1 MFLKKIRKKD
11 RNGTLKYTHYR
22 LCETYRVSGK
32 VKHRTIFNVG
42 SLEQYTDNERKLMA
56 NRIEEVL
63 RGNVSLFDSATA
75 PKIEKDA
82 RYFADLII
90 KKGIRLS
97 APLPADTESSSPQKQ
112 NYAEVDLN
120 SLENHDIQE
129 IGSEWIVKQT
139 MDTFGIGKLLSNLG
153 MSQRDIMLSY
163 MQWISRTV
171 NPASELA
178 TEGWLKRNT
187 GLCELMGLPRKKI
200 NRHHLYYIS
209 KKLYTYKTQIENH
222 FTEKT
227 RELCNVNDT
236 IILYDLTNT
245 YFEGRMLQ
253 SDKARFNKKSK
264 EKRTDCK
271 CIVLA
276 LVTDTRGFIRYSKIY
291 RGNMADCKTLGT
303 TIADLEHTSVV
314 ATNGKPTVVMDAGIA
329 TEDNL
334 EMLRS
339 QSYHYVCISRSAL
352 KEYSVYPGAPYTIL
366 DTDNQRIEVKKV
378 TQDKNSDSYLYV
390 KSPAKQKKEHS
401 IDEKLSTRFEEGLE
415 AIKESLSKKRG
426 IKKIEKVY
434 ERIGRLKN
442 KYPRVAHAYTI
453 TTKQEKGKVYDI
465 SWERTCKKAN
475 IGPGIYFI
483 RTSYTTETDEQTIW
497 DIYNCIREIES
508 SFRCL
513 KTELSIRPNYHQK
526 DENIEA
532 HIHLGLLAYHI
543 VSIIRYQL
551 KQAGVRD
558 SWNTLLSKMNTQKVM
573 TTSCLDKYNNKIH
586 IRNCS
591 VPNAELKEIQDILKL
606 KPVPFYRKKVVVPQ
620 K

>member
-1 MFLKKIRKKD
+1 
-11 RNGTLKYTHYR
+11 
-22 LCETYRVSGK
+22 VSGK

-42 SLEQYTDNERKLMA
+42 SLEQYTENERKLLV
-56 NRIEEVL
+56 NRIEEIL
-63 RGNVSLFDSATA
+63 RGNISLFVSTVR

-90 KKGIRLS
+90 KQGGSRAVALPSDDKSS
-97 APLPADTESSSPQKQ
+97 ATTGVD
-112 NYAEVDLN
+112 YAEVDLN
-120 SLENHDIQE
+120 SLENRDVQE
-129 IGSEWIVKQT
+129 IGAEWIVKQT
-139 MDTFGIGKLLSNLG
+139 MDTFGVGELLSNLG
-153 MSQRDIMLSY
+153 MSQRDITLAY

-187 GLCELMGLPRKKI
+187 GLCELMGVPRTKI

-209 KKLYTYKTQIENH
+209 KKLYTYKTHIENH

-276 LVTDTRGFIRYSKIY
+276 LVTDNHGFIRYSKIY

-303 TIADLEHTSVV
+303 TIADLEHTTVSSSK
-314 ATNGKPTVVMDAGIA
+314 GKPTVVMDAGIA

-334 EMLRS
+334 QMLRS

-366 DTDNQRIEVKKV
+366 DKDNHRIEVKQVKQV
-378 TQDKNSDSYLYV
+378 KQDKNSDSYLYV

-415 AIKESLSKKRG
+415 AITESLSKKRG

-434 ERIGRLKN
+434 ERIGRLKSN
-442 KYPRVAHAYTI
+442 YPRVAHTYTI
-453 TTKQEKGKVYDI
+453 TTKQAEGKVYEI
-465 SWERTCKKAN
+465 SWKRAAKKTTTS
-475 IGPGIYFI
+475 PGIYFI
-483 RTSYTTETDEQTIW
+483 RTSYTTTETDEQTIW
-497 DIYNCIREIES
+497 NIYNCIREIES

-532 HIHLGLLAYHI
+532 HINCGLLAYQI

-551 KQAGVRD
+551 KRAGIRD
-558 SWNTLLSKMNTQKVM
+558 SWETLLNKMNTQKVM
-573 TTSCLDKYNNKIH
+573 TTSCVDKHNKKVH

-620 K
+620 